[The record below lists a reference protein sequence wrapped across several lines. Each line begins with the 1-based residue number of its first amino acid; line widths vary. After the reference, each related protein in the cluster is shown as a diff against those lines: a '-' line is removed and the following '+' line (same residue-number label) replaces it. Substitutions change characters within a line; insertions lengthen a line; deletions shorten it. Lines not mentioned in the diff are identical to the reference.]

1 MKITK
6 LPSQYSMLGH
16 HPPAKRKR
24 VDDGSLILVV
34 DPSIPSSTIKK
45 RGQSWTPLIKPSGSG
60 HDLNCFAEVG
70 VSSFGYCVY
79 NVSRECCSN
88 RKGRCPSL
96 SEPSLLTIAITNKF
110 SCRLVYD

>member
-24 VDDGSLILVV
+24 ADDGSLILVV
-34 DPSIPSSTIKK
+34 DPFIPSSTIKNVVK
-45 RGQSWTPLIKPSGSG
+45 VGPPLIKLSGSG
-60 HDLNCFAEVG
+60 NDLNCFAEVG

-88 RKGRCPSL
+88 SKGRCASL
-96 SEPSLLTIAITNKF
+96 SEPSLLTTACDN
-110 SCRLVYD
+110 